1 MPIPPQPIYPKVFA
15 NFPILVA
22 AQSTRVGGFSEHPY
36 HGLNLGS
43 HTSDDPGM
51 LIKNK
56 ELFCAQLGF
65 DLSQSAKSHQV
76 HGDAVLEVLE
86 AGSYEGYD
94 ALVTK
99 QRGILLT
106 VSTADCVPMLV
117 YDPVKETIAAVHAG
131 WKGTLLD
138 IVGKTIRKMKEI
150 YGCRAEDM
158 RVYIGACI
166 DRCHFE
172 VGPEVWQ
179 QFEAPYRRLKEDND
193 KGHIDLKQ
201 VNFDLLTQM
210 GVKEQNIEVSP
221 YCTFDRE
228 DLFYSHRRDRG
239 ITGRMWSVIGFL

>member
-1 MPIPPQPIYPKVFA
+1 MTVSPQPIFPKIFA
-15 NFPILVA
+15 SDPTLVA
-22 AQSTRVGGFSEHPY
+22 AQSTRVGGYSDDPY
-36 HGLNLGS
+36 LGLNLGS
-43 HTSDDPGM
+43 HTSDEPEK

-56 ELFCAQLGF
+56 ELFCAHLGF
-65 DLSQSAKSHQV
+65 NLSQYAKSHQV
-76 HGDAVLEVLE
+76 HGDAVLEVVK

-94 ALVTK
+94 ALVTT

-106 VSTADCVPMLV
+106 VSTADCVPMLL
-117 YDPVKETIAAVHAG
+117 YDPVKEAIAAVHAG

-239 ITGRMWSVIGFL
+239 ITGRMWSVIGLL